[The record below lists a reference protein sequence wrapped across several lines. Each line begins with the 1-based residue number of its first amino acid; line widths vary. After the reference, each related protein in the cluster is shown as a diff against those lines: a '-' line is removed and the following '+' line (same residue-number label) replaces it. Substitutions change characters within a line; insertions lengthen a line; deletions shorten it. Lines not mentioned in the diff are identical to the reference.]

1 MKTKTLALFMVLSL
15 ASCDWMDPADDNTI
29 VLSEK
34 AAKLVDVNNQFGF
47 DLFKDVYQ
55 YEKEAEN
62 LMVSPTSVALALAM
76 TYNGAEGSTKEA
88 MEKTLRLH
96 GLTSDEINQSYKSLV
111 DGLKSLDK
119 KVLLEIANAIF
130 YREGF
135 SVEETFVTT
144 NRTFYN
150 AEVSPLNFSLPKA
163 LETINGWVNDKT
175 RTKIPS
181 IIDEISPDH
190 VMFLLNA
197 IYFKGS
203 WAKEFNK
210 EGTAK
215 QPFYGE
221 GNQIVDAMFMSR
233 LDTLDYLKNELFS
246 AIRLPY
252 GSGNYNMYV
261 FLPEPSKSLSEMVAE
276 LNKENWSKWMG
287 DFKTTK
293 SVQIM
298 LPRFK
303 YPYEIKLNDV
313 LTEMGMGIAFSGAAD
328 FTGINRHGGLC
339 IDYVKHKTFIEVNE
353 EGTEAAAVT
362 IVAIRKLSTEDMPTY
377 TPFYANRPFLYA
389 ITEKSTGAILFLGTV
404 KKPTE

>member
-1 MKTKTLALFMVLSL
+1 
-15 ASCDWMDPADDNTI
+15 
-29 VLSEK
+29 
-34 AAKLVDVNNQFGF
+34 
-47 DLFKDVYQ
+47 
-55 YEKEAEN
+55 
-62 LMVSPTSVALALAM
+62 
-76 TYNGAEGSTKEA
+76 
-88 MEKTLRLH
+88 
-96 GLTSDEINQSYKSLV
+96 
-111 DGLKSLDK
+111 
-119 KVLLEIANAIF
+119 
-130 YREGF
+130 
-135 SVEETFVTT
+135 
-144 NRTFYN
+144 
-150 AEVSPLNFSLPKA
+150 
-163 LETINGWVNDKT
+163 
-175 RTKIPS
+175 
-181 IIDEISPDH
+181 
-190 VMFLLNA
+190 
-197 IYFKGS
+197 
-203 WAKEFNK
+203 
-210 EGTAK
+210 
-215 QPFYGE
+215 
-221 GNQIVDAMFMSR
+221 
-233 LDTLDYLKNELFS
+233 
-246 AIRLPY
+246 
-252 GSGNYNMYV
+252 
-261 FLPEPSKSLSEMVAE
+261 MVAE